1 MPLYEFTCAKCGH
14 AFEEL
19 LTASELAAGPPRC
32 PACRSKKVSRGFS
45 SFATGAAGPAGSA
58 PIGGGGCGPGGF
70 T

>member
-19 LTASELAAGPPRC
+19 LTARELEAGPPKC
-32 PACRSKKVSRGFS
+32 PACRSKKVKRGFS
-45 SFATGAAGPAGSA
+45 SFATGGAPAGGFPPS
-58 PIGGGGCGPGGF
+58 GGGGCGPGGF